1 MTPAAHIEAW
11 QGLLIV
17 GGALFALLAML
28 AILQATTKIAPETAR
43 KLFHLGG
50 GAIALALPWLFDEMW
65 PVIAMGVGAS
75 AGLLAL
81 RAVPALKAGPGRVLH
96 AVGRR
101 SYGEFWFLLG
111 IVVIFLIAGDNVVVY
126 SIGILI
132 LAVADSAAALVG
144 VLYGLHPFAVQDGEK
159 TAEGSI
165 ALFMMAFLCV
175 QIPLLLFTDVGRPE
189 LLLISTNI
197 GLLVTLG
204 EANASRGADNAI
216 LPIAVVVLLD
226 MYLPMRAAGLLLH
239 LAVIIVLG
247 LSTIVFRNR
256 STLSADALMG
266 AVIANYVYWVF
277 GDWRFLVPPVI
288 LYLSY
293 IRLIGWPQLE
303 EKKSF
308 HADVLLAVA
317 TPGLVFATIYAETD
331 HEILYLMFAA
341 SFAAVLAAL
350 GTLHW
355 KLRAPDDPPLK
366 IATVNTGKALLVLLP
381 GLAVSTYY
389 PVDGIVAAVLSIPVS
404 LGLFALTSRPLE
416 RDPFSSEA
424 WLAMPVSVTAGT
436 SLSFFA
442 VTAAFS
448 QLS

>member
-1 MTPAAHIEAW
+1 M
-11 QGLLIV
+11 
-17 GGALFALLAML
+17 
-28 AILQATTKIAPETAR
+28 K
-43 KLFHLGG
+43 
-50 GAIALALPWLFDEMW
+50 
-65 PVIAMGVGAS
+65 
-75 AGLLAL
+75 
-81 RAVPALKAGPGRVLH
+81 
-96 AVGRR
+96 
-101 SYGEFWFLLG
+101 
-111 IVVIFLIAGDNVVVY
+111 
-126 SIGILI
+126 
-132 LAVADSAAALVG
+132 
-144 VLYGLHPFAVQDGEK
+144 
-159 TAEGSI
+159 
-165 ALFMMAFLCV
+165 
-175 QIPLLLFTDVGRPE
+175 
-189 LLLISTNI
+189 
-197 GLLVTLG
+197 
-204 EANASRGADNAI
+204 
-216 LPIAVVVLLD
+216 
-226 MYLPMRAAGLLLH
+226 AAGLLLH

-277 GDWRFLVPPVI
+277 GDWRFLVPPVV

-317 TPGLVFATIYAETD
+317 TPGLVFATIYAETG

-366 IATVNTGKALLVLLP
+366 IATVTTGKALLVLLP

-389 PVDGIVAAVLSIPVS
+389 PVAGIVAAVFSIPVS

-436 SLSFFA
+436 SLSFLA

-448 QLS
+448 RLS